1 MAISTGT
8 LNARQSVEQALA
20 RIAVN
25 AHLNAFE
32 QVFTQSALA
41 AAEAL
46 DAGGPGSE
54 GPLAGVPVAV
64 KSENAIAGV
73 VTTYGGRSNSTPA
86 SADSEVVRRLRA
98 AGAVIVGTTV
108 MPEFGQFPFTE
119 SAANG
124 QVRNP
129 WRETHSTGGS
139 SGGSAAAVAAGV
151 VPVAIGGDGGGSIR
165 IPAACCGLTG
175 LKPARGRVS
184 TTPNPT
190 LWGSLGA
197 IGALTASAADAA
209 LVYDVIRGNADAD
222 RYSLPAPETSFSE
235 RLQQGP
241 GKLRIA
247 LVTKPAPGAV
257 RVDREVLSAVRNLA
271 QGLTTLGHEVVE
283 DSGSWPDATA
293 SFVPQFFHAIREEM
307 GQMEHPERLEWRTRS
322 TARLGAWAGP
332 RVLRAAVR
340 EGERLTARFEQR
352 FASYDVVLTPTLAC
366 RTPLLGQ
373 LDASGSLHSLLRS
386 MPMIAFTTL
395 ANVTGHPAISV
406 PAGVDSSGLPIGAQL
421 SALGPDEGLLL
432 ALAHQLE
439 TAS

>member
-8 LNARQSVEQALA
+8 LTAHQSAEQALA
-20 RIAVN
+20 RIADN

-32 QVFTQSALA
+32 QVFTQEALA

-46 DAGGPGSE
+46 DSGGPGSE
-54 GPLAGVPVAV
+54 GPLSGVPVAV

-86 SADSEVVRRLRA
+86 PADSEVVRRLRA

-108 MPEFGQFPFTE
+108 MPEFGQFPFSE

-184 TTPNPT
+184 TTPNAT
-190 LWGSLGA
+190 LWGSLGT

-247 LVTKPAPGAV
+247 LITKLAPGPV
-257 RVDREVLSAVRNLA
+257 RVDREVLGAVRDLA
-271 QGLTTLGHEVVE
+271 QQLAALGHEVVE

-293 SFVPQFFHAIREEM
+293 SFVPQFFNAIREEM

-322 TARLGAWAGP
+322 TARMGLWAGP

-340 EGERLTARFEQR
+340 EGERLTTRFEQR

-421 SALGPDEGLLL
+421 SALAPDEGLLL

>member
-8 LNARQSVEQALA
+8 RTARNSVEAALG
-20 RIAVN
+20 RIAEN

-32 QVFTQSALA
+32 QIRTEAALA
-41 AAEAL
+41 EADAL
-46 DAGGPGSE
+46 DAGGPGSD
-54 GPLAGVPVAV
+54 GPLAGVPIAV
-64 KSENAIAGV
+64 KAENDIAGL
-73 VTTYGGRSNSTPA
+73 VTTYGGRSNTTAAPT
-86 SADSEVVRRLRA
+86 DSEIVRRLRA
-98 AGAVIVGTTV
+98 AGAIVVGTTV
-108 MPEFGQFPFTE
+108 MPEFGQFPFSE

-129 WRETHSTGGS
+129 WQLTHTTGGS

-151 VPVAIGGDGGGSIR
+151 VPVAVGGDGGGSIR
-165 IPAACCGLTG
+165 IPASCCGLVG
-175 LKPARGRVS
+175 LKPTRGRVS
-184 TTPNPT
+184 TAPHPT
-190 LWGSLGA
+190 LWGSLGVV
-197 IGALTASAADAA
+197 GVLTANAADAA
-209 LVYDVIRGNADAD
+209 LVYDVITGNAGAD
-222 RYSLPAPETSFSE
+222 RYSLPPPETSFTES
-235 RLQQGP
+235 LQQGP

-247 LVTKPAPGAV
+247 LVTKPAPGPV
-257 RVDREVLSAVRNLA
+257 RVDREVLSAVHNLA
-271 QGLTTLGHEVVE
+271 QQLTALGHEVVE

-293 SFVPQFFHAIREEM
+293 SFVPQFLHAIREEM
-307 GQMEHPERLEWRTRS
+307 GQVEHPERLEWRTRS
-322 TARLGAWAGP
+322 TARMGVWVGP

-421 SALGPDEGLLL
+421 SAPGPSEGLLL